1 MISQK
6 IGLQKVHGLVAVAG
20 GGVRANRLCGQ
31 RAGTEVRGLPEH

>member
-20 GGVRANRLCGQ
+20 GGVRA
-31 RAGTEVRGLPEH
+31 H